1 MSKVLILLFR
11 EKEVFFE
18 QRDKEKKR
26 RILATENTEILFYQE
41 RKRFF

>member
-26 RILATENTEILFYQE
+26 RILSTENTEILFYQE